1 MFISRGLF
9 LTTSSET
16 VDMGYSSDSS
26 IRCFGHPYSARSLP
40 SQSHLWPS
48 WQSSL
53 LVILTVQQVE
63 LNCETMVIAEIILGV
78 VYLLNSSLH
87 PIIGAEPFYL
97 SASFGHLP
105 PTSRTKKKGS
115 EASALRH
122 MHCPLLGNAPVI
134 ITAETVP

>member
-1 MFISRGLF
+1 
-9 LTTSSET
+9 
-16 VDMGYSSDSS
+16 
-26 IRCFGHPYSARSLP
+26 
-40 SQSHLWPS
+40 
-48 WQSSL
+48 
-53 LVILTVQQVE
+53 
-63 LNCETMVIAEIILGV
+63 MVIAEIILGV